1 MTPGVKKILLSQKTF
16 ANHLADEEAALAI
29 QASTP
34 TAVSLPRQSSNRFPA
49 TPTLKG
55 KQTSVSEVP
64 GLKGKRASLSR
75 PTSSSDA
82 MITQPSAT
90 LPDSV
95 ITEDPPESISTMP
108 PFVRSDD
115 DNDPLLTS
123 HIPAVPS
130 AEVIEALL
138 SAPPL
143 SYTASRA
150 APSTLSA
157 PARQF
162 CEICGYWGRV
172 RCMKCA
178 TRVCSLDCKRI
189 HDEQKCLKF

>member
-34 TAVSLPRQSSNRFPA
+34 TAASLPRQSSNKFPS

-55 KQTSVSEVP
+55 KQTPVSEMSGP
-64 GLKGKRASLSR
+64 KGKRASVSR
-75 PTSSSDA
+75 PTSSSDT
-82 MITQPSAT
+82 MIIQPPAT
-90 LPDSV
+90 LQDSV
-95 ITEDPPESISTMP
+95 ITEDPQESISLTS
-108 PFVRSDD
+108 PFARSDD
-115 DNDPLLTS
+115 DNDPLLIS
-123 HIPAVPS
+123 HIPPVPS

-143 SYTASRA
+143 SYTAARA

-178 TRVCSLDCKRI
+178 TRVCSLDCMKI